1 MWNRSAVP
9 VRHHRATVASDLLL
23 FLGGDHLNL
32 IWGQAETFQPLGRRG
47 SNAVAVLSDAAGED
61 EKIGASQ
68 QSHVCPDC
76 FSNGDGENIESET
89 RLWIVA
95 AGALLQSF
103 HIALAGGERKKAA
116 VMVEQVFK
124 LVGVELLL
132 AEKINDD
139 AGVEVAGSR
148 SHGNSA
154 SGRQAHGGVDR
165 YSISQGTEAR
175 SIAQVREN
183 RSFGKVRAEMMDQGF
198 VGNAVEAVATDAGV
212 EVALRQ
218 GEMRCN
224 FRNRLV
230 KGVVEA
236 GEMLPRKDRLRGG
249 DQLQSLRD
257 VQGCKVGC
265 GAQLFHDLW
274 RDDLVLA
281 KLGASV
287 HHAMAD
293 RDRRTVCLLLKGRGQ
308 SAERFALPFV
318 NTFALKK
325 GFSIRG
331 TNVQRAIVSSN
342 ALGTSC
348 QQRLFLSCTPVSR
361 AGSVDAEF
369 QRRRPA
375 VEDKDRTVFP
385 GQFARHSYPG
395 HFQLRISSLS
405 MPSV

>member
-9 VRHHRATVASDLLL
+9 VRHHRTTVAGDLLL

-61 EKIGASQ
+61 EKIGAPQ

-76 FSNGDGENIESET
+76 FSNGDRKNIESET

-183 RSFGKVRAEMMDQGF
+183 RSFGKLRAEMMDQ
-198 VGNAVEAVATDAGV
+198 
-212 EVALRQ
+212 
-218 GEMRCN
+218 
-224 FRNRLV
+224 
-230 KGVVEA
+230 
-236 GEMLPRKDRLRGG
+236 
-249 DQLQSLRD
+249 
-257 VQGCKVGC
+257 
-265 GAQLFHDLW
+265 
-274 RDDLVLA
+274 
-281 KLGASV
+281 
-287 HHAMAD
+287 
-293 RDRRTVCLLLKGRGQ
+293 
-308 SAERFALPFV
+308 
-318 NTFALKK
+318 
-325 GFSIRG
+325 
-331 TNVQRAIVSSN
+331 
-342 ALGTSC
+342 
-348 QQRLFLSCTPVSR
+348 
-361 AGSVDAEF
+361 
-369 QRRRPA
+369 
-375 VEDKDRTVFP
+375 
-385 GQFARHSYPG
+385 
-395 HFQLRISSLS
+395 
-405 MPSV
+405 